1 MIQPNIM
8 MSREARR
15 LLNELESLAGQ
26 YKTSTLVTP
35 QQVYIA
41 DQITQKYYTA
51 PILNAIKSK
60 VKALKNRSSKHFT
73 IEHWVSVLDSMFS
86 SNGSVRREGS
96 IVHVVEVD
104 DGFLGYQSM
113 IKYLITDYGVG
124 DAGEIY
130 EIVHKYSNEMIDK
143 AISIAKQ
150 NKVYNVQYVKAV
162 LEKEQALSNIRQQEL
177 NNLRTKV
184 EDSNHILNR
193 QRVEHSVLDMAST
206 QYDWNKAKENAE
218 LERKMQELIGG

>member
-35 QQVYIA
+35 QQIYIA
-41 DQITQKYYTA
+41 DQITQKYYTT
-51 PILNAIKSK
+51 PILNTIKSK

-73 IEHWVSVLDSMFS
+73 VEHWVSVLDSIFA
-86 SNGSVRREGS
+86 SNGSIRREGS
-96 IVHVVEVD
+96 IVQTVEVD

-113 IKYLITDYGVG
+113 IKYLITDYGMG

-150 NKVYNVQYVKAV
+150 NKVYNVQYIKAV

-177 NNLRTKV
+177 NNLRTRV
-184 EDSNHILNR
+184 EDSNHVLNR

-206 QYDWNKAKENAE
+206 QYDWNKAKENTE
-218 LERKMQELIGG
+218 LERKMQGLIGG

>member
-1 MIQPNIM
+1 MIPQNIM

-15 LLNELESLAGQ
+15 LLNELDTLAGQ

-41 DQITQKYYTA
+41 DQITQKYFTA

-73 IEHWVSVLDSMFS
+73 IEHWVSVLDSMFA

-96 IVHVVEVD
+96 IVQSVEVD
-104 DGFLGYQSM
+104 DGYLGFQSI
-113 IKYLITDYGVG
+113 IKYLVTDYGSR

-130 EIVHKYSNEMIDK
+130 EIVHKYSNDMIDN

-150 NKVYNVQYVKAV
+150 NKVYNIQYVKAV

-177 NNLRTKV
+177 TNLRNKV

-193 QRVEHSVLDMAST
+193 QKVEHSVLDMATT
-206 QYDWNKAKENAE
+206 QYDWEKAKQNAE
-218 LERKMQELIGG
+218 LERKMQGLIGG

>member
-1 MIQPNIM
+1 

-15 LLNELESLAGQ
+15 LLNELDTLAGQ

-41 DQITQKYYTA
+41 DQITQKYFTA

-60 VKALKNRSSKHFT
+60 VNALKNRSSKHFT
-73 IEHWVSVLDSMFS
+73 IEHWVSVLDSMFA

-96 IVHVVEVD
+96 IVQSVEVD
-104 DGFLGYQSM
+104 DGYLGFQSI
-113 IKYLITDYGVG
+113 IKYLVTDYGSR

-130 EIVHKYSNEMIDK
+130 EIVHKYSNDMIDN

-150 NKVYNVQYVKAV
+150 NKVYNIQYVKAV
-162 LEKEQALSNIRQQEL
+162 LEKEQALSNIRQKEL
-177 NNLRTKV
+177 NNLRNKV

-193 QRVEHSVLDMAST
+193 QKVEHSVLDMATT
-206 QYDWNKAKENAE
+206 QYDWEKAKQNAE
-218 LERKMQELIGG
+218 LERKMQGLIGG

>member
-96 IVHVVEVD
+96 IVQVVEVD
-104 DGFLGYQSM
+104 DGFLGYQS
-113 IKYLITDYGVG
+113 DYGMG

>member
-1 MIQPNIM
+1 MIPQNLV

-15 LLNELESLAGQ
+15 LLDELESLAGQ

-35 QQVYIA
+35 QQVYVA

-60 VKALKNRSSKHFT
+60 VRALKSRSSKHFT
-73 IEHWVSVLDSMFS
+73 VEHWVSVLDSMFA
-86 SNGSVRREGS
+86 SNGSVRREDS
-96 IVHVVEVD
+96 IVQTAEVD

-113 IKYLITDYGVG
+113 IKYLVSDYGMR

-130 EIVHKYSNEMIDK
+130 TIVHKYSNEMIDK
-143 AISIAKQ
+143 AISVAKQ

-177 NNLRTKV
+177 NNLRTRV

-193 QRVEHSVLDMAST
+193 QKVDHSVLDMAST
-206 QYDWNKAKENAE
+206 QYDWEKAKENAE

>member
-1 MIQPNIM
+1 MIPQNIM

-15 LLNELESLAGQ
+15 LLNELDTLAGQ

-41 DQITQKYYTA
+41 DQITQKYFTA

-73 IEHWVSVLDSMFS
+73 IEHWVSVLDSMFA

-96 IVHVVEVD
+96 IVQSVEVD
-104 DGFLGYQSM
+104 DGYLGFQSI
-113 IKYLITDYGVG
+113 IKYLVTDYGSR

-130 EIVHKYSNEMIDK
+130 EIVHKYSNDMIDN

-150 NKVYNVQYVKAV
+150 NKVYNIQYVKAV

-177 NNLRTKV
+177 TNLRNKV

-193 QRVEHSVLDMAST
+193 QKVEHSVLDMATT
-206 QYDWNKAKENAE
+206 QYDWEKAKQNAE
-218 LERKMQELIGG
+218 LERKIQGLIGG

>member
-1 MIQPNIM
+1 MIPQNIM

-15 LLNELESLAGQ
+15 LLNELDTLAGQ

-41 DQITQKYYTA
+41 DQITQKYFTA

-73 IEHWVSVLDSMFS
+73 IEHWVSVLDSMFA

-96 IVHVVEVD
+96 IVQSVEVD
-104 DGFLGYQSM
+104 DGYLGFQSI
-113 IKYLITDYGVG
+113 IKYLVTDYGSR

-130 EIVHKYSNEMIDK
+130 EIVHKYSNDMIDN

-150 NKVYNVQYVKAV
+150 NKVYNIQYVKAV
-162 LEKEQALSNIRQQEL
+162 LEKEQALSNIRQKEL
-177 NNLRTKV
+177 NNLRNKV

-193 QRVEHSVLDMAST
+193 QKVEHSVLDMATT
-206 QYDWNKAKENAE
+206 QYDWEKAKQNAE
-218 LERKMQELIGG
+218 LERKMQGLIGG

>member
-1 MIQPNIM
+1 MIPQNIM

-15 LLNELESLAGQ
+15 LLNELDTLAGQ

-41 DQITQKYYTA
+41 DQITQKYFTA

-60 VKALKNRSSKHFT
+60 VNALKNRSSKHFT
-73 IEHWVSVLDSMFS
+73 IEHWVSVLDSMFA

-96 IVHVVEVD
+96 IVQSVEVD
-104 DGFLGYQSM
+104 DGYLGFQSI
-113 IKYLITDYGVG
+113 IKYLVTDYGSR

-130 EIVHKYSNEMIDK
+130 EIVHKYSNDMIDN

-150 NKVYNVQYVKAV
+150 NKVYNIQYVKAV
-162 LEKEQALSNIRQQEL
+162 LEKEQALSNIRQKEL
-177 NNLRTKV
+177 NNLRNKV

-193 QRVEHSVLDMAST
+193 QKVEHSVLDMATT
-206 QYDWNKAKENAE
+206 QYDWEKAKQNAE
-218 LERKMQELIGG
+218 LERKMQGLIGG

>member
-73 IEHWVSVLDSMFS
+73 IEQDRKSV
-86 SNGSVRREGS
+86 V
-96 IVHVVEVD
+96 
-104 DGFLGYQSM
+104 
-113 IKYLITDYGVG
+113 
-124 DAGEIY
+124 
-130 EIVHKYSNEMIDK
+130 
-143 AISIAKQ
+143 
-150 NKVYNVQYVKAV
+150 
-162 LEKEQALSNIRQQEL
+162 
-177 NNLRTKV
+177 
-184 EDSNHILNR
+184 
-193 QRVEHSVLDMAST
+193 
-206 QYDWNKAKENAE
+206 
-218 LERKMQELIGG
+218 